1 MHIYRDRKVHKL
13 WLSQEK
19 FIQRLNMEN
28 TKPLSQPLA
37 NHSKLIKRLC
47 PSSKEEMDEVLIVT
61 YSFAVGSMMYAI
73 M

>member
-1 MHIYRDRKVHKL
+1 
-13 WLSQEK
+13 
-19 FIQRLNMEN
+19 MEN